1 MPRMPGDDDGA
12 NMRKNGQLSGE
23 TKGTKSPESAPWQ
36 PCTHSSRRPRGLIIT
51 IDGPAGTGKSTLGLR
66 LAQHLGWRYID
77 SGAMY
82 RAVALCAAEV
92 GIPWGDEMA
101 LIPLCQQL
109 SFAFHI
115 QHGQLVV
122 YVDGRDVSRTIRSQR
137 VGEGASRVATLA
149 GVRAVLVDRQ
159 RELGCSGGLVMDGRD
174 IGSVVFPDAAIKF
187 YLDASPEARGLR
199 RWLELQ
205 QGGEGVLLEEVI
217 AAIRRRDD
225 DDRRREVSPL
235 QMPRDAY
242 YIDTTNLS
250 IDEAFVLMVDKV
262 KFFGISSRS
271 PDPDQGTRCPKE
283 T

>member
-1 MPRMPGDDDGA
+1 MPRMPGDDGA
-12 NMRKNGQLSGE
+12 TMPNNGQLSGE
-23 TKGTKSPESAPWQ
+23 MKGAKSSALAPQ
-36 PCTHSSRRPRGLIIT
+36 QHGPRSPCRAQNLIVT

-66 LAQHLGWRYID
+66 LAQYLGWRYID

-82 RAVALCAAEV
+82 RAVALCAAEM
-92 GIPWGDEMA
+92 GISWGDETA

-122 YVDGRDVSRTIRSQR
+122 CVDGRDVSRPIRAQR
-137 VGEGASRVATLA
+137 VGEGASRVATLP

-159 RELGCSGGLVMDGRD
+159 REFGCSGGLVMDGRD

-187 YLDASPEARGLR
+187 YLDASPEARGRR

-205 QGGEGVLLEEVI
+205 QGDESVLLEEVI

-225 DDRRREVSPL
+225 DDRRREASPL

-271 PDPDQGTRCPKE
+271 PDPRQGTRCPKE